1 MEQLSRGDSGQR
13 VVRLQK
19 KLTAL
24 GYYDGA
30 IDGHFGPLTDQAVKQ
45 FQRANGLDVDGYVG
59 PKTKAAL
66 YGGSS
71 AGSGEPFTFGG
82 GLLDKV
88 IGGVLL
94 YGVFKVLMKIF

>member
-1 MEQLSRGDSGQR
+1 MEQLSRGDQGQGVKR
-13 VVRLQK
+13 VQK
-19 KLTAL
+19 KLKEL

-30 IDGHFGPLTDQAVKQ
+30 IDGLFGPLTDQAVKQ

-59 PKTKAAL
+59 PKTRAAL
-66 YGGSS
+66 FGGF
-71 AGSGEPFTFGG
+71 GSGEAFTFGG

-88 IGGVLL
+88 VGGILL